1 VGIELP
7 DSCTIPVEFDKRNQ
21 LRRVMRKRRRALS
34 PQQQKSAAR
43 RLFNRV
49 APSKL
54 FRFSRRIAFSMA
66 RAGEI
71 DPALLLREA
80 QRRGKKCYLPV
91 MSSLGA
97 PRLEFRL
104 VKPGQKLIRNTLG
117 IPEPA
122 RKFTCKPLALSLVFL
137 PLVAFDVA
145 CNRLGMGKG
154 YYDRTF
160 AFLNRSSR
168 QRPILL
174 GLAHEC
180 QKADELEV
188 APWDVPLNGVVT
200 DHAWYK
206 GTAVKQRG
214 D

>member
-1 VGIELP
+1 VGIDLH
-7 DSCTIPVEFDKRNQ
+7 DNSAKPVEFDKRKE

-34 PQQQKSAAR
+34 PKEQTNAAR
-43 RLFNRV
+43 RLFQRV
-49 APSKL
+49 APGKL

-66 RAGEI
+66 HRGEI

-80 QRRGKKCYLPV
+80 QRRRKECYLPV
-91 MSSLGA
+91 MSRLGA

-104 VKPGQKLIRNTLG
+104 VKKGQKLIRNNIG
-117 IPEPA
+117 ILEPA
-122 RKFTCKPLALSLVFL
+122 RKYTCKPFALSLVLL
-137 PLVAFDVA
+137 PLVAFDTA

-160 AFLNRSSR
+160 AFLHRSSR
-168 QRPILL
+168 QRPVLL

-180 QKADELEV
+180 QKVDELEV
-188 APWDVPLNGVVT
+188 ASWDVPLDGVVT
-200 DHAWYK
+200 DRAWYT

-214 D
+214 A